1 MRVQSG
7 RRSRGRNRKGP
18 SPLSRSY
25 ESNGPDVKIRGTAS
39 HIADKYTQLARDAHA
54 SGDTIAS
61 ENYHQH
67 AEHYLRIIAAAQAQ
81 QQASERQDN
90 PDRDRQ
96 QSGDDNT
103 PNSEATAANGHGN
116 GRSDETADASADTNA
131 DNQARGGNQDGGSQD
146 GDSETSPRRR
156 RRRSPRNAEASAD
169 QGDAVSGQSTNGG
182 TPYPADQPQP
192 EIDEPA

>member
-54 SGDTIAS
+54 SGDTIAA

-81 QQASERQDN
+81 MQPNERQDN
-90 PDRDRQ
+90 PDRQ
-96 QSGDDNT
+96 QAGDEGNANT
-103 PNSEATAANGHGN
+103 SATADAAANGHGN
-116 GRSDETADASADTNA
+116 GRSEDAAEEAPATAATDEQPRTGDRDQSE
-131 DNQARGGNQDGGSQD
+131 NQEA
-146 GDSETSPRRR
+146 PRRR
-156 RRRSPRNAEASAD
+156 RRRAPRAAEAAAEQD
-169 QGDAVSGQSTNGG
+169 EAVTGQSANGG
-182 TPYPADQPQP
+182 SPYPADQPQP

>member
-54 SGDTIAS
+54 SGDTIAA

-67 AEHYLRIIAAAQAQ
+67 AEHYLRVIAAAQAQ
-81 QQASERQDN
+81 MQPSERQDN
-90 PDRDRQ
+90 PDRQ
-96 QSGDDNT
+96 QAGDEGSAST
-103 PNSEATAANGHGN
+103 GATADPAANGHGN
-116 GRSDETADASADTNA
+116 GRSEDVTEEAPATAAAD
-131 DNQARGGNQDGGSQD
+131 DQPRVSDRDPSDSQD
-146 GDSETSPRRR
+146 APRRR
-156 RRRSPRNAEASAD
+156 RRRPPRNAEAAAD
-169 QGDAVSGQSTNGG
+169 QDEAVTGQSANGG
-182 TPYPADQPQP
+182 SPYPADQPQP
-192 EIDEPA
+192 EIDEPV

>member
-54 SGDTIAS
+54 SGDTIAA

-81 QQASERQDN
+81 MQTSERQDN
-90 PDRDRQ
+90 PERDRQ
-96 QSGDDNT
+96 QSGEDNNPGT
-103 PNSEATAANGHGN
+103 DAVATANGHGN
-116 GRSDETADASADTNA
+116 GRSEESAEASADATS
-131 DNQARGGNQDGGSQD
+131 DDQARGGDQDGGDNQN
-146 GDSETSPRRR
+146 GPRRR
-156 RRRSPRNAEASAD
+156 RRRSPRNVEAADD
-169 QGDAVSGQSTNGG
+169 QGDAVAGQSTNGG